1 MEHRCDALILTC
13 INDVDPDTGRMQHS
27 NHGARQETSVSSELD
42 QLRRTVPDL
51 AHLDPL
57 STEVREWL
65 DRACN
70 AVRRVDE
77 AEGVVFAMHQRYL
90 LDPAEKIVAS
100 AEIVA
105 AVERAIGTRAIL
117 QRTGMERRTA
127 A

>member
-1 MEHRCDALILTC
+1 M
-13 INDVDPDTGRMQHS
+13 
-27 NHGARQETSVSSELD
+27 SSELD

-77 AEGVVFAMHQRYL
+77 AEGVAFAMRQRHL
-90 LDPAEKIVAS
+90 LGPAEKVVAS
-100 AEIVA
+100 AEIMATVD
-105 AVERAIGTRAIL
+105 RAIRTSAIL
-117 QRTGMERRTA
+117 QRTGMGQKA
-127 A
+127 VS

>member
-1 MEHRCDALILTC
+1 M
-13 INDVDPDTGRMQHS
+13 
-27 NHGARQETSVSSELD
+27 SSELD

-51 AHLDPL
+51 TRLDPL

-90 LDPAEKIVAS
+90 LDPAEKVVAS
-100 AEIVA
+100 AEIVPTID
-105 AVERAIGTRAIL
+105 RAIQTTAIL
-117 QRTGMERRTA
+117 RRAGMQGQTA

>member
-1 MEHRCDALILTC
+1 M
-13 INDVDPDTGRMQHS
+13 
-27 NHGARQETSVSSELD
+27 SSELD

-70 AVRRVDE
+70 AVRRVDK
-77 AEGVVFAMHQRYL
+77 AEGVIFGMHQRYL
-90 LDPAEKIVAS
+90 LDPAEKVVAS

-105 AVERAIGTRAIL
+105 AIDRAIRTSTIL
-117 QRTGMERRTA
+117 QRMGMRRQTA

>member
-1 MEHRCDALILTC
+1 M
-13 INDVDPDTGRMQHS
+13 
-27 NHGARQETSVSSELD
+27 SSELE

-57 STEVREWL
+57 STEVCEWL
-65 DRACN
+65 DRACM

-77 AEGVVFAMHQRYL
+77 AEGFIFGMHQRYL
-90 LDPAEKIVAS
+90 LDSAEKVVAS

-105 AVERAIGTRAIL
+105 TIDRAIRISAIL
-117 QRTGMERRTA
+117 QRMGMRGQTA

>member
-1 MEHRCDALILTC
+1 M
-13 INDVDPDTGRMQHS
+13 
-27 NHGARQETSVSSELD
+27 SSELN

-51 AHLDPL
+51 AHVDPM
-57 STEVREWL
+57 STEVCEWL

-90 LDPAEKIVAS
+90 LDPAEKVVAS
-100 AEIVA
+100 AEIMA
-105 AVERAIGTRAIL
+105 TIDRAIRTSAIL
-117 QRTGMERRTA
+117 RRMETRRQTA